1 MIYREL
7 ESSFATRVTALVNN
21 TALAG
26 ISIRHGV
33 PASGLS
39 YPCLIIAAGG
49 SELIEGGVRNASR
62 INIDFSVVSAASQ
75 TAGWQ
80 TTHKNRVAALA
91 RILDDTN
98 TDASIVAINNAQ
110 EAFTLYGWAVTEVA
124 SDTSPNHQADS
135 IRISVVAG
143 DRVGAAQ
150 SGKTNATPQ
159 DFSIRHEIE
168 QILSAHLAAELPSAV
183 TDDYEVQPFYNE
195 AAAAPN
201 RIVAACQSAN
211 KPFPQL
217 GRYQAQATVH
227 VITSGQ
233 DSTAHVAAVREVQD
247 ALRDLV
253 TQDFTSAEI
262 TVAGL
267 LEANHSTESDNNRIT
282 DVLGLSIWAQI
293 N

>member
-1 MIYREL
+1 MIHREL
-7 ESSFATRVTALVNN
+7 ESSFAARVSALTTG

-33 PASGLS
+33 PATDLS
-39 YPCLIIAAGG
+39 YPCLIITASGA
-49 SELIEGGVRNASR
+49 ELIEGGVRNASR
-62 INIDFSVVSAASQ
+62 INMDFAVVSAASQ
-75 TAGWQ
+75 TGGWQ

-98 TDASIVAINNAQ
+98 TNASIIAINTAQ
-110 EAFTLYGWAVTEVA
+110 SAFTLYGWAVTEVA
-124 SDTSPNHQADS
+124 SDTSPNHQGDS

-143 DRVGAAQ
+143 DRIGNAQ

-159 DFSIRHEIE
+159 DFSIRHEVE
-168 QILSAHLAAELPSAV
+168 QILSAHLASELPGSV
-183 TDDYEVQPFYNE
+183 TAAYSVQPYYNE
-195 AAAAPN
+195 ANAASS
-201 RIVAACQSAN
+201 RIVAACQGAS

-217 GRYQAQATVH
+217 DRYTAQATVH
-227 VITSGQ
+227 VITAGI

-247 ALRDLV
+247 ALRSLLA
-253 TQDFTSAEI
+253 QDFTSSEI

-267 LEANHSTESDNNRIT
+267 LEANHSSDSDSNRIT
-282 DVLGLSIWAQI
+282 DVLGLNIYAQV

>member
-1 MIYREL
+1 MIHREL
-7 ESSFATRVTALVNN
+7 ESSFATRVSALITG

-26 ISIRHGV
+26 ISVRHGV
-33 PASGLS
+33 PATDLA
-39 YPCLIIAAGG
+39 YPCLIIAASGA
-49 SELIEGGVRNASR
+49 ELIEGGVRNASR
-62 INIDFSVVSAASQ
+62 INMDFSVVSAASQ

-98 TDASIVAINNAQ
+98 TNASIVAINTAQ
-110 EAFTLYGWAVTEVA
+110 SAFTLYGWAVTEVA
-124 SDTSPNHQADS
+124 SDTSPNHQADT

-143 DRVGAAQ
+143 DRIGGAQ

-168 QILSAHLAAELPSAV
+168 QILSAHLASELPGSV
-183 TDDYEVQPFYNE
+183 TDDYEVQPYYNE
-195 AAAAPN
+195 ATAAPN
-201 RIVAACQSAN
+201 RIVAACQSAS

-227 VITSGQ
+227 IITNGV
-233 DSTAHVAAVREVQD
+233 DSTGHVATVRQVQD
-247 ALRDLV
+247 ALRSLV
-253 TQDFTSAEI
+253 TQDFTSSEI
-262 TVAGL
+262 TVAGV
-267 LEANHSTESDNNRIT
+267 LEANHSTESDSNKIT
-282 DVLGLSIWAQI
+282 DVLGLNIYAQV

>member
-1 MIYREL
+1 MIHREL
-7 ESSFATRVTALVNN
+7 ESSFATRVSALITG

-33 PASGLS
+33 PATDLS
-39 YPCLIIAAGG
+39 YPCLIITASGA
-49 SELIEGGVRNASR
+49 ELIEGGVRNASR
-62 INIDFSVVSAASQ
+62 INMDFAVVSAASQ

-98 TDASIVAINNAQ
+98 TNASIVAINTAQ
-110 EAFTLYGWAVTEVA
+110 SAFTLYGWAVTEVA
-124 SDTSPNHQADS
+124 SDTSPNHQGDS

-143 DRVGAAQ
+143 DRIGNAQ

-159 DFSIRHEIE
+159 DFSIRHEVE
-168 QILSAHLAAELPSAV
+168 QILSAHLASELPGSV
-183 TDDYEVQPFYNE
+183 TAAYAVQPYYNE
-195 AAAAPN
+195 ATAASS
-201 RIVAACQSAN
+201 RIVAACQGAS

-217 GRYQAQATVH
+217 DRYTAQATVH
-227 VITSGQ
+227 VITGGI

-247 ALRDLV
+247 ALRSLLA
-253 TQDFTSAEI
+253 QDFTSSEI

-267 LEANHSTESDNNRIT
+267 LEANHSSDSDSNRIT
-282 DVLGLSIWAQI
+282 DVLGLNIYAQV

>member
-1 MIYREL
+1 MIHREL
-7 ESSFATRVTALVNN
+7 ESSFATRVSALITG

-33 PASGLS
+33 PATELS
-39 YPCLIIAAGG
+39 YPCLIITASGA
-49 SELIEGGVRNASR
+49 ELIEGGVRNASR
-62 INIDFSVVSAASQ
+62 INMDFAVVSAASQ

-98 TDASIVAINNAQ
+98 TNASIVSINTAQ
-110 EAFTLYGWAVTEVA
+110 SAFTLYGWAVTEVA

-143 DRVGAAQ
+143 DRIGGAQ

-159 DFSIRHEIE
+159 DFSIRHEVE
-168 QILSAHLAAELPSAV
+168 QILSAHLASELPGSV
-183 TDDYEVQPFYNE
+183 TAAYAVQPYYNE
-195 AAAAPN
+195 ATAASS
-201 RIVAACQSAN
+201 RIVAACQGAS

-217 GRYQAQATVH
+217 DRYTAQATVH
-227 VITSGQ
+227 VITAGI

-247 ALRDLV
+247 ALRSLLA
-253 TQDFTSAEI
+253 QDFTSSEI

-267 LEANHSTESDNNRIT
+267 LEANHSSDSDSNRIT
-282 DVLGLSIWAQI
+282 DVLGLNIYAQV